1 MSYHDVPVLVLVV
14 LAAVGWLEVLVVI
27 VVIHSQPCTGSD
39 SQEGEL
45 DRARPDGL

>member
-27 VVIHSQPCTGSD
+27 VVAGVEIVLLQQVTVLG
-39 SQEGEL
+39 GESVESV
-45 DRARPDGL
+45 